1 VISLNLKSKINLVPN
16 EPGCYLYKNE
26 HDEIIYVG
34 KAKNLKNRVKSYFTG
49 AHNEKTTR
57 LVSEI
62 RDFSY
67 VVTNSEQESLILE
80 INLIKKYLPKYNIR
94 LIDDKTY
101 PYIEITNEEY
111 PRIIV
116 VRQKEIKDS
125 KGKIFGPFPNTY
137 AARET
142 ARLLNRLYPL
152 RKCETLPKKACLYFH
167 IGQCLAPCIKDDIN
181 YDDTLKEVA
190 RFLKGDTKEV
200 LNKLEFE
207 MNQAS
212 LELQYEKAIEYRDM
226 MNSILST
233 TEKQIINSNDFK
245 DRDSISFA
253 YNNDD
258 IAITILMVR
267 MGKIVDHHQM
277 IFSYVSDHME
287 QVLSYLL
294 QYYENSQIDEIL
306 FSNRFDLNDIETYF
320 SKKGFIPQKGDKKK
334 LTELASKNA
343 DFDLEHHFMLYR
355 HKDEQKQIALNELS
369 QIANKRVN
377 YIEIFDNAQLFGT
390 APISAMIVFND
401 GDFEKKS
408 YRKYHL
414 KSTTNDDYQAIK
426 EVTYRRYQKLLIEN
440 KKLPDLI
447 LIDGG
452 KGQLSSALEVLNS
465 LNLNIPVM
473 GLKKN
478 NKHQLEALVYNQEVM
493 MLKKQSE
500 LYKLLLKISEEV
512 HRFAIDFHRKT
523 RNKASISSPLDQ
535 IKGIGEKRKKAL
547 LSHFKSVDEIINASE
562 DELLKLG
569 IPKEIIKTIKEELT

>member
-1 VISLNLKSKINLVPN
+1 MISLNLKSKINLVPN

>member
-101 PYIEITNEEY
+101 PYIELTNEEY
-111 PRIIV
+111 PRIMV

-125 KGKIFGPFPNTY
+125 KGKVFGPYPNTY

-152 RKCETLPKKACLYFH
+152 RKCETLPKKACLYYH
-167 IGQCLAPCIKDDIN
+167 IGQCLAPCIKDNIN
-181 YDDTLKEVA
+181 YDETIKEVT

-226 MNSILST
+226 MNSILQT

-245 DRDSISFA
+245 DRDLVSFA

-277 IFSYVSDHME
+277 IFSYVSDHLE
-287 QVLSYLL
+287 QVLTYLL

-306 FSNRFDLNDIETYF
+306 FSNRFELNDIETYF
-320 SKKGFIPQKGDKKK
+320 PKKGIIPQKGDKKK
-334 LTELASKNA
+334 LTDLASKNA

-355 HKDEQKQIALNELS
+355 HKDEQKQKALTELS
-369 QIANKRVN
+369 ELVGKRVN

-390 APISAMIVFND
+390 APISALVVFNNGEFD
-401 GDFEKKS
+401 KKS

-447 LIDGG
+447 FIDGG
-452 KGQLSSALEVLNS
+452 KGQLSSAKEILDS
-465 LNLNIPVM
+465 LNLDIPVM

-478 NKHQLEALVYNQEVM
+478 SKHQLEAIVYNQEVI
-493 MLKKQSE
+493 MLKRQSE
-500 LYKLLLKISEEV
+500 LFKLLLKISEEV

-523 RNKASISSPLDQ
+523 RNKTSIKSPLDQ

-547 LSHFKSVDEIINASE
+547 LSHFRSVDEIINASE
-562 DELLKLG
+562 EELLNLG
-569 IPKEIIKTIKEELT
+569 IPKEVIKTIKEELS